1 MTNPKDKPLERQG
14 TQSGGNISTPD
25 DVRHFILEQLAEIR
39 LVDASILKQ
48 EIAHNGGDLEIK
60 SDEGT
65 SITGGLEGVIGRELA
80 GPEDIDPRHYTSVE
94 RLTHLLHESLQK
106 PPKRRSPRKPKRN

>member
-1 MTNPKDKPLERQG
+1 MTNSKDRSPKSQG
-14 TQSGGNISTPD
+14 IQSEGNISTPD

-39 LVDASILKQ
+39 LVDASILEQ

-65 SITGGLEGVIGRELA
+65 SITGGLEGVLGRELT
-80 GPEDIDPRHYTSVE
+80 GPEDIDPRYYTSVE
-94 RLTHLLHESLQK
+94 RLAQLLHESLQK